1 MSEHQLPDCCTPDA
15 PRTTDWKRVGAFA
28 LAILG
33 TYLILD
39 RTGLAR
45 FSPQVGA
52 AVGLGSVLVIG
63 LASTLSSCGA
73 LVTAL
78 VAASAKPLSF
88 HLQFHAGRILTFAT
102 LGAALG
108 WIGGS
113 LSLSPAMSGA
123 LVLVV
128 AALMLAYGLKM
139 LGLVPG
145 RLLSFKTPAFVA
157 KLSSDPLL
165 LGGATFFLPCGFT
178 QSMQLYAAT
187 AGSPTQGA
195 LVMALFALGSAP
207 PLIAVGMAA
216 SSGKKRSKHFST
228 AAGILI
234 ATLGIFNAQNG
245 LALLGIAPVAA
256 SSSSSPSISSSSLA
270 NGEQL
275 IQMEV
280 TRYGTYEPD
289 VLTVRAGVPVRWEV
303 ERGNEVGCGGT
314 LLFKEGGIRA
324 QLKPGENVFSFT
336 PQRPGRY
343 PFTCSMGM
351 FRGTMVVEPNT

>member
-1 MSEHQLPDCCTPDA
+1 MSEQHLPDCCAPDA

-73 LVTAL
+73 LVTGL
-78 VAASAKPLSF
+78 VAASAKPISF
-88 HLQFHAGRILTFAT
+88 HLRFHVGRVLTFAA

-113 LSLSPAMSGA
+113 LSFSPTVSGA
-123 LVLVV
+123 LVLAV
-128 AALMLAYGLKM
+128 AALMLAYGAKM
-139 LGLVPG
+139 LGLVPA
-145 RLLSFKTPAFVA
+145 RLLSFRPPSFVA
-157 KLSSDPLL
+157 KFSSEPFL
-165 LGGATFFLPCGFT
+165 LGCATFFLPCGFT
-178 QSMQLYAAT
+178 QSMQLYAAST
-187 AGSPTQGA
+187 GSPAQGA

-216 SSGKKRSKHFST
+216 ASGRKRSKHFST

-256 SSSSSPSISSSSLA
+256 SSSSSPSRSSSPL
-270 NGEQL
+270 
-275 IQMEV
+275 
-280 TRYGTYEPD
+280 
-289 VLTVRAGVPVRWEV
+289 
-303 ERGNEVGCGGT
+303 
-314 LLFKEGGIRA
+314 
-324 QLKPGENVFSFT
+324 
-336 PQRPGRY
+336 
-343 PFTCSMGM
+343 
-351 FRGTMVVEPNT
+351 